1 MTRNCTS
8 RVLSPALCLILFV
21 HLCNEA
27 AAAEPGHASVATK
40 GTPVAD
46 VVDAYRSRGHKFAY
60 STSLLTR
67 DIVVLDSPT
76 MENPIDIVVEIL
88 RPHGMAVDRIEGVWV
103 IHRASESDQL
113 DQKAFSGIV
122 KSTPPIPELVVSA
135 SRYQIL
141 RNMVVPGAFIDQQQ
155 IQKMPI
161 LGDDP
166 IRAAQTLPGV
176 AANGVSA
183 QSYIRGSESRDTG
196 IVLNGNTL
204 LEPYHVRNFQSLFS
218 TIDSRAVDGIEV
230 FSGNFPVRY
239 GNQTG
244 GVMVIDT
251 MEPSAAGR
259 TELGLSVFN
268 ASVLSTGTV
277 ADNKLGWLVS
287 ARRGNLDLVLDEEYG
302 EPSYSDFLG
311 QVSANFTDDSSVSF
325 NALVAND
332 QIRLVTESKPSEPE
346 SSTHTARTAQFWINW
361 QQQWSAS
368 VSSLTTASINDFNSD
383 RVELVTD
390 PEEMIAT
397 IDDSRSL
404 KILRLNQ
411 HWTIQPYDSKRRLA
425 LGFELNSIDA
435 NYDYNGMAQYF
446 GVFRFVDGIPAS
458 TSRNSSLQLA
468 GQSFGAYVSSDF
480 PLGESTVAQLGVR
493 WDTQNY
499 GNLDKTS
506 QLSPRFSVAHSLSKS
521 TDLRASVGRYYQAQG
536 MHELQV
542 EDGVEQFFS
551 AQRIDSATLGLQH
564 RYPSGL
570 SLRTEVYWKSGD
582 RVRPRYDN
590 ILNQLTVL
598 AEFKPDRTLVA
609 PKSFRSRGVEFSL
622 RKENESGLTWWT
634 TYVLSSAE
642 DDIDGTFVPR
652 SWDQRHALRLGFSM
666 TGERWDFGAVA
677 TGHSGW
683 PKTSVLLDTSD
694 PSAPVI
700 LFTERN
706 RQSYGTFATLDMR
719 VRYTTPVKVGKLT
732 YFFELSNATNR
743 KNECCVDF
751 DVDTDIPNQ
760 PVFELE
766 KKFWLPLTPALGV
779 LWQF

>member
-1 MTRNCTS
+1 M
-8 RVLSPALCLILFV
+8 ILFV

-27 AAAEPGHASVATK
+27 AAADSGHASVATI

-88 RPHGMAVDRIEGVWV
+88 RPHGMAVNRIEGVWV
-103 IHRASESDQL
+103 IHRASESDKL
-113 DQKAFSGIV
+113 DQKTFSGIV

-251 MEPSAAGR
+251 MEPSSEGR

-268 ASVLSTGTV
+268 ASVLSTGAV
-277 ADNKLGWLVS
+277 ADSKLGWLVS

-311 QVSANFTDDSSVSF
+311 QVSANFTDDTSVSF
-325 NALVAND
+325 NALVAD
-332 QIRLVTESKPSEPE
+332 DRIRLVTESKPSEPE
-346 SSTHTARTAQFWINW
+346 SSNHTARTAQFWINW
-361 QQQWSAS
+361 QQQWSPS
-368 VSSLTTASINDFNSD
+368 VSSLTTASINDFGSD
-383 RVELVTD
+383 RVEMVTD
-390 PEEMIAT
+390 PEELVAT
-397 IDDSRSL
+397 IDDDRSL

-425 LGFELNSIDA
+425 FGFELNSLDA
-435 NYDYNGMAQYF
+435 DYDYSGTAQYF
-446 GVFRFVDGIPAS
+446 GVFRYIDGIPAS

-468 GQSFGAYVSSDF
+468 GQSFGAYLSSDF
-480 PLGESTVAQLGVR
+480 PLGESTIAQLGVR
-493 WDTQNY
+493 WDMQNY

-506 QLSPRFSVAHSLSKS
+506 QLSPRVSIARALNKS
-521 TDLRASVGRYYQAQG
+521 TELRASIGRYYQAQG

-542 EDGVEQFFS
+542 EDGVEQFFN

-564 RYPSGL
+564 RYSSGL
-570 SLRTEVYWKSGD
+570 SLRAEVYWKTGD

-609 PKSFRSRGVEFSL
+609 PESFRSRGAELSL
-622 RKENESGLTWWT
+622 RRETDNGLAWWAS
-634 TYVLSSAE
+634 YVLSSAE
-642 DDIDGTFVPR
+642 DEINGNFVPR
-652 SWDQRHALRLGFSM
+652 SWDQRHALRLGLSM
-666 TGERWDFGAVA
+666 TAERWDFGVVA

-683 PKTSVLLDTSD
+683 PKTMPRLDATD
-694 PSAPVI
+694 PSAPRV
-700 LFTERN
+700 FFSDRN
-706 RQSYGTFATLDMR
+706 QMNYKYFATLDFR
-719 VRYTTPVKVGKLT
+719 VRYTQPVRVGKLT
-732 YFFELSNATNR
+732 YFFELSNAENR
-743 KNECCVDF
+743 RNECCIDF
-751 DVDTDIPNQ
+751 DVDIDDPNQ

-766 KKFWLPLTPALGV
+766 TKYWLPLTPGLGV